1 MMFNRCSYCDAED
14 CWGHT
19 NDEKSTLD
27 RAKQSEKTASAYY
40 NQIELLCERE
50 KELEQAIS
58 DLLQVIIEDIPHE
71 YQVFNFLET
80 MQRAQATRDHKGK
93 K

>member
-1 MMFNRCSYCDAED
+1 MTRE
-14 CWGHT
+14 
-19 NDEKSTLD
+19 
-27 RAKQSEKTASAYY
+27 
-40 NQIELLCERE
+40 ELIKEIDLLRERE